1 VSRTGSAVLR
11 IARHEFTLHSRNRWV
26 VSFAIL
32 FAGLALAIAYF
43 GMITS
48 GYTGFQDFVR
58 TSASLIN
65 LGGFLLPLFA
75 LLLGVFSFLTHREYL
90 EVLATQPVSRGAIL
104 LGKYLGL
111 LVSVLAAAALGFGLP
126 GVVISLAIGV
136 GGAGTYLLVVLFSC
150 LLAAIFT
157 GLSMVIALLSGRR
170 PIALGVAISVWIFF
184 ELVYGLLMLATTLYL
199 PPTLI
204 KTVLL
209 MGLAGN
215 PVDVVRVL
223 CLLQVGGPHLF
234 GPAGATLIK
243 LTGSATTTTAIGL
256 AIVAAWIVVPLII
269 AIRVFQR
276 QDL

>member
-1 VSRTGSAVLR
+1 MKSGIFE
-11 IARHEFTLHSRNRWV
+11 IAQQEFALHRRNRWV
-26 VSFAIL
+26 VSFAVI
-32 FAGLALAIAYF
+32 FATLGLAVAYF

-90 EVLATQPVSRGAIL
+90 EILATQPISRRGIL
-104 LGKYLGL
+104 LGKYFGL
-111 LVSVLAAAALGFGLP
+111 LLSVLAAAALGFGLP
-126 GVVISLAIGV
+126 GVIIAASIGV
-136 GGAGTYLLVVLFSC
+136 EGAGTYLLVVFFSC
-150 LLAAIFT
+150 LLAAVFT
-157 GLSMVIALLSGRR
+157 GLSVLIALLAGRR
-170 PIALGVAISVWIFF
+170 PIALGVAIAVWIFY

-199 PPTLI
+199 PPGVA
-204 KTVLL
+204 KNVLL
-209 MGLAGN
+209 VGLGGN

-223 CLLQVGGPHLF
+223 CLLQVGGPALY

-243 LTGSATTTTAIGL
+243 LTGSTAVATTIGL
-256 AIVAAWIVVPLII
+256 AIVAVWIVVPMVV
-269 AIRVFQR
+269 ATRVFRR

>member
-1 VSRTGSAVLR
+1 VSSAVFEL
-11 IARHEFTLHSRNRWV
+11 ARQEFALHRRNRWV
-26 VSFAIL
+26 ITFAVL
-32 FAGLALAIAYF
+32 FAALGLAIAYF

-90 EVLATQPVSRGAIL
+90 EILATQPISRGGII

-111 LVSVLAAAALGFGLP
+111 LISVLAAAALGFGLP
-126 GVVISLAIGV
+126 GAIIAASIGV
-136 GGAGTYLLVVLFSC
+136 EGAGTYLLVVGFSC
-150 LLAAIFT
+150 LLAAVFT
-157 GLSMVIALLSGRR
+157 GLSVLIALLAGRR
-170 PIALGVAISVWIFF
+170 PVALGVAIAVWIFY

-199 PPTLI
+199 PPSVA
-204 KTVLL
+204 KNMLL
-209 MGLAGN
+209 VGLGGN

-223 CLLQVGGPHLF
+223 CLLQVGGPALF

-243 LTGSATTTTAIGL
+243 ITGSATTATGIGL
-256 AIVAAWIVVPLII
+256 AIIAAWIVIPLAL
-269 AIRVFQR
+269 AIRVFKR

>member
-1 VSRTGSAVLR
+1 VKSGIFE
-11 IARHEFTLHSRNRWV
+11 IAQQEFALHRRNRWV
-26 VSFAIL
+26 VSFAVI
-32 FAGLALAIAYF
+32 FATLGLAVAYF

-90 EVLATQPVSRGAIL
+90 EILATQPISRRGIL
-104 LGKYLGL
+104 LGKYFGL
-111 LVSVLAAAALGFGLP
+111 LLSVLAAAALGFGLP
-126 GVVISLAIGV
+126 GVIIAASIGV
-136 GGAGTYLLVVLFSC
+136 EGAGTYLLVVFFSC
-150 LLAAIFT
+150 LLAAVFT
-157 GLSMVIALLSGRR
+157 GLSVLIALLAGRR
-170 PIALGVAISVWIFF
+170 PIALGVAIAVWIFY

-199 PPTLI
+199 PPGVA
-204 KTVLL
+204 KNVLL
-209 MGLAGN
+209 VGLGGN

-223 CLLQVGGPHLF
+223 CLLQVGGPALY

-243 LTGSATTTTAIGL
+243 LTGSTAMATTIGL
-256 AIVAAWIVVPLII
+256 AIVAVWIVVPMVV
-269 AIRVFQR
+269 ATRVFRR

>member
-1 VSRTGSAVLR
+1 MSSAVFQ
-11 IARHEFTLHSRNRWV
+11 IAHQEFALHRRNRWV
-26 VSFAIL
+26 VSFAVL
-32 FAGLALAIAYF
+32 FASLSLAIAYF

-75 LLLGVFSFLTHREYL
+75 LLLGVFSFLTNREYL
-90 EVLATQPVSRGAIL
+90 EILATQPVSRRGIL

-111 LVSVLAAAALGFGLP
+111 LISVLAAAALGFGLP
-126 GVVISLAIGV
+126 GVIIATAIGTE
-136 GGAGTYLLVVLFSC
+136 GAGAYLLVVLFSC
-150 LLAAIFT
+150 LLAAVFT
-157 GLSMVIALLSGRR
+157 GLSVLIALLAKRR
-170 PIALGVAISVWIFF
+170 PVALGVAMAVWIFF

-199 PPTLI
+199 PPGVARN
-204 KTVLL
+204 VLL
-209 MGLAGN
+209 VGLGGN
-215 PVDVVRVL
+215 PIDVVRVL

-243 LTGSATTTTAIGL
+243 LTGSAPVATVIGL
-256 AIVAAWIVVPLII
+256 AIVVAWIVGPVALSVWI
-269 AIRVFQR
+269 FKR